1 MSRPEGQ
8 AADRRDDLTVRPDA
22 LTDRRDDPAVRPDDP
37 AGAGPAQPVDLT
49 KPQPTDPTEPQP
61 ATLTAEEREAQ
72 RLHRANRATRGGLAA
87 LLCLEAF
94 WVLLVPRGIA
104 NTPEGVSTTKTL
116 LLVGLAVVLVGCAIS
131 LTRPWGI
138 AFGSILQVVLAGT
151 ILLVPAL
158 AVVVV
163 LFVLLWLYLLRTRRI
178 WLGTPRGWRM
188 LIT

>member
-8 AADRRDDLTVRPDA
+8 AAGRHDE
-22 LTDRRDDPAVRPDDP
+22 PAE
-37 AGAGPAQPVDLT
+37 AGSSQPVDLT
-49 KPQPTDPTEPQP
+49 KPQP
-61 ATLTAEEREAQ
+61 ATLSPEEREAQ
-72 RLHRANRATRGGLAA
+72 RLQRANRATRGGLAA

-116 LLVGLAVVLVGCAIS
+116 LLVGLAAVLVGCALS

-138 AFGSILQVVLAGT
+138 AFGSVLQVVLAAT

-163 LFVLLWLYLLRTRRI
+163 IFLLLWLYLLRTRRI

-188 LIT
+188 LVT